1 MAAQQGSPEGQIS
14 SVTHEQSM
22 ADAEKYE

>member
-1 MAAQQGSPEGQIS
+1 MAAQQGSHEGQIS
-14 SVTHEQSM
+14 SATHEQSM